1 MADGP
6 LRIQL
11 VVDKAGPDLYC
22 GRCSDFPDMVAVA
35 NTIEGVIARAPYA
48 MTEYLQSNKIFGP
61 VDLTV
66 LAIKSFQVM
75 VNPPAPPR
83 PPGQRPAGQAPG
95 PRPPGAPGGAPR
107 PPGAAP
113 SGAPGAGGPRPPG
126 AQAAGQRPPGAK
138 PGAPA
143 APPRPK
149 IRMLTILPPGTVPLP
164 PPPEDPTSPSA
175 ATTASTPTVAKP

>member
-6 LRIQL
+6 LKIQL

-22 GRCSDFPDMVAVA
+22 GRTGDFPDMVAIA
-35 NTIEGVIARAPYA
+35 PTIEGVIARAPYA
-48 MTEYLQSNKIFGP
+48 MTEYLQANKIFGP

-66 LAIKSFQVM
+66 LVIRSFQVM

-83 PPGQRPAGQAPG
+83 PPGQGPAGQG
-95 PRPPGAPGGAPR
+95 PRPPGAPGAPR
-107 PPGAAP
+107 PPGAP
-113 SGAPGAGGPRPPG
+113 PAGGPRPPG
-126 AQAAGQRPPGAK
+126 AQAGGPRPPGAPGAK
-138 PGAPA
+138 PGAPP

-149 IRMLTILPPGTVPLP
+149 IKMLTILPPGTIPLP
-164 PPPEDPTSPSA
+164 PEAEDPTSPSA

>member
-6 LRIQL
+6 LKIQL

-22 GRCSDFPDMVAVA
+22 GRTGDFPDMVAVA
-35 NTIEGVIARAPYA
+35 PTIEGVIARAPYA
-48 MTEYLQSNKIFGP
+48 MTEYLQANKIFGP

-66 LAIKSFQVM
+66 LVIRSFQVM

-83 PPGQRPAGQAPG
+83 PPGQGPAGQGPAGQG
-95 PRPPGAPGGAPR
+95 PRPPGAPGAPR
-107 PPGAAP
+107 PPGAP
-113 SGAPGAGGPRPPG
+113 PAGGPRPPG
-126 AQAAGQRPPGAK
+126 AQAGGPRPPGAPGAK
-138 PGAPA
+138 PGAPP

-149 IRMLTILPPGTVPLP
+149 IKMLTILPPGTVPLP
-164 PPPEDPTSPSA
+164 PEAEEPTSPSA